1 MAEMPFVSSLVQE
14 DLPVW
19 QQCLDT
25 EFLRR
30 MEDSTLDEACFKG
43 YIVEDSLYLREYA
56 KVFAWGMTKA
66 RTMETLRNYYSL
78 LGFVQESEDVTR
90 LHYLEQFGLSEAD
103 LQALPLRPENRA
115 YVDCM
120 INAAKNGEG
129 EAECIMACLP
139 CMLSYGWIFQKML
152 DRSPA
157 VRDTLYGPLV
167 QDYAGPGYA
176 DACRAWA
183 AYAER
188 CAPACRR
195 SAPPA
200 AAPSSTTARCMSC
213 ISGKCRPS
221 PARISDFSAFTA
233 AAPLR
238 APRAGGGRLFCGCNL
253 RHGFL

>member
-30 MEDSTLDEACFKG
+30 MEDGTLDEACFKG

-56 KVFAWGMTKA
+56 
-66 RTMETLRNYYSL
+66 L

-183 AYAER
+183 AYAEKVCTGLSPER
-188 CAPACRR
+188 A
-195 SAPPA
+195 
-200 AAPSSTTARCMSC
+200 ARCRAIFHDCSVHELHFWEMSA
-213 ISGKCRPS
+213 K
-221 PARISDFSAFTA
+221 
-233 AAPLR
+233 
-238 APRAGGGRLFCGCNL
+238 PRTDL
-253 RHGFL
+253 

>member
-30 MEDSTLDEACFKG
+30 MEDGTLDEACFKG

-103 LQALPLRPENRA
+103 LQALPLRPENRRRKCA
-115 YVDCM
+115 RPSSLCRAP
-120 INAAKNGEG
+120 IARNAP
-129 EAECIMACLP
+129 EC
-139 CMLSYGWIFQKML
+139 FF
-152 DRSPA
+152 RSP
-157 VRDTLYGPLV
+157 VSEKIQIVY
-167 QDYAGPGYA
+167 Y
-176 DACRAWA
+176 
-183 AYAER
+183 
-188 CAPACRR
+188 
-195 SAPPA
+195 
-200 AAPSSTTARCMSC
+200 
-213 ISGKCRPS
+213 
-221 PARISDFSAFTA
+221 
-233 AAPLR
+233 
-238 APRAGGGRLFCGCNL
+238 
-253 RHGFL
+253 

>member
-25 EFLRR
+25 EFLRK
-30 MEDSTLDEACFKG
+30 MEDGTLDEACFKG

-129 EAECIMACLP
+129 EAECM
-139 CMLSYGWIFQKML
+139 
-152 DRSPA
+152 RTPA
-157 VRDTLYGPLV
+157 APGP
-167 QDYAGPGYA
+167 PM
-176 DACRAWA
+176 RK
-183 AYAER
+183 R

-195 SAPPA
+195 SAQPA

>member
-30 MEDSTLDEACFKG
+30 MEDGTLDEACFKG

-139 CMLSYGWIFQKML
+139 CMLSYSWIFQKL
-152 DRSPA
+152 LKEHPA
-157 VRDTLYGPLV
+157 VQDAPYGALV
-167 QDYAGPGYA
+167 ADYAGRDYEE
-176 DACRAWA
+176 ACRDWA
-183 AYAER
+183 AFAEKTCEGLSPER
-188 CAPACRR
+188 L
-195 SAPPA
+195 
-200 AAPSSTTARCMSC
+200 ARCHEIFHACSVYELDFWAMAALP
-213 ISGKCRPS
+213 R
-221 PARISDFSAFTA
+221 SD
-233 AAPLR
+233 L
-238 APRAGGGRLFCGCNL
+238 
-253 RHGFL
+253 

>member
-30 MEDSTLDEACFKG
+30 MEDGTLDEACFKG

-66 RTMETLRNYYSL
+66 KDMQTIRTYYSL
-78 LGFVQESEDVTR
+78 LSFVNESEDAAR
-90 LHYLEQFGLSEAD
+90 LHYLKHFGLTDEGIQS
-103 LQALPLRPENRA
+103 LPLRPENRA
-115 YVDCM
+115 YVDYM
-120 INAAKNGEG
+120 IDTARNSEG
-129 EAECIMACLP
+129 AAECMMACLP

-183 AYAER
+183 AYAEKVCTGLSPER
-188 CAPACRR
+188 A
-195 SAPPA
+195 
-200 AAPSSTTARCMSC
+200 ARCREIFKACSEFELGFWRMANQP
-213 ISGKCRPS
+213 R
-221 PARISDFSAFTA
+221 SD
-233 AAPLR
+233 L
-238 APRAGGGRLFCGCNL
+238 
-253 RHGFL
+253 

>member
-25 EFLRR
+25 EFLRK
-30 MEDSTLDEACFKG
+30 MEDGTLDEACFKG

-176 DACRAWA
+176 
-183 AYAER
+183 
-188 CAPACRR
+188 
-195 SAPPA
+195 
-200 AAPSSTTARCMSC
+200 APSSTTARCMSC

>member
-30 MEDSTLDEACFKG
+30 MENGTLDEACFKG

-139 CMLSYGWIFQKML
+139 CMLSYGWIFQNAGPLPCRAGHPLRPAGAGLRRSRLCGRLPRLGRLCGKGVHRPVAGA
-152 DRSPA
+152 RSP
-157 VRDTLYGPLV
+157 L
-167 QDYAGPGYA
+167 
-176 DACRAWA
+176 
-183 AYAER
+183 
-188 CAPACRR
+188 
-195 SAPPA
+195 
-200 AAPSSTTARCMSC
+200 
-213 ISGKCRPS
+213 
-221 PARISDFSAFTA
+221 
-233 AAPLR
+233 
-238 APRAGGGRLFCGCNL
+238 PRHLPRLLGA
-253 RHGFL
+253 